1 MPSLS
6 WYKTTENFLHKTHNW
21 YFSEIHVSLNWIKTT
36 NYGMHMKLSEI
47 IFLWITAQ
55 WKLKT
60 FISKDTAHIMPKK
73 ARAEVF
79 AMDSFINT
87 YCKLK

>member
-1 MPSLS
+1 
-6 WYKTTENFLHKTHNW
+6 
-21 YFSEIHVSLNWIKTT
+21 
-36 NYGMHMKLSEI
+36 MHMKLSEI